1 MSLLSMSANANDVT
15 ISHVPWKD
23 LPFADAIKIKKGNG
37 LRKIAVISDPRCKGC
52 RMFSH
57 ELEQLDNLTIYIFP
71 VSYFDGSDKL
81 IENVWCGSTSAQT
94 LEKVFEVIHK
104 K

>member
-1 MSLLSMSANANDVT
+1 MKKLIVLKTLFFILILSISSLSVSANANDVT
-15 ISHVPWKD
+15 ISNVSWKD

-71 VSYFDGSDKL
+71 R
-81 IENVWCGSTSAQT
+81 
-94 LEKVFEVIHK
+94 VIFLWFG
-104 K
+104 